1 MPRWGS
7 RWGTRDSLVLHKVH
21 DDRVAALTF
30 TLECMRDTIQDL
42 FKVIDSLPHRDTRE
56 EVLAMVDRYH
66 LRRAA
71 VEGT

>member
-1 MPRWGS
+1 
-7 RWGTRDSLVLHKVH
+7 
-21 DDRVAALTF
+21 
-30 TLECMRDTIQDL
+30 MRDTIQDL